1 MVSPQDKRRV
11 RYVMLNEFH
20 SLLDE
25 GYFVQQRKAESYAEG
40 RQEGLAEGEAKGE
53 AKGREEGLEEG
64 LLEALFAVTE
74 VRFPKLLKLAQERTR
89 QARESSDLRLVL
101 KGLKTAPSEE
111 TARTILDLLAA

>member
-1 MVSPQDKRRV
+1 
-11 RYVMLNEFH
+11 MLNEFD

-25 GYFVQQRKAESYAEG
+25 GYFVQQRKAQSYAEG
-40 RQEGLAEGEAKGE
+40 LIKGEAKGE

-64 LLEALFAVTE
+64 LKEALLAVTE
-74 VRFPKLLKLAQERTR
+74 VRFPTLLELAQERTR
-89 QARESSDLRLVL
+89 QARGLGDLRLVL